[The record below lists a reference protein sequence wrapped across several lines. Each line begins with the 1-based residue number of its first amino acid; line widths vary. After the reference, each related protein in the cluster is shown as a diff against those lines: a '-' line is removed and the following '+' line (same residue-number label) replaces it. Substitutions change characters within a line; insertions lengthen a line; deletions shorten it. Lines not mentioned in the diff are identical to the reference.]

1 MTVKFYKN
9 ISSPDELKKS
19 ITKLNNLDVGLKED
33 FIVYMPSSLLNINY
47 DLLKEVLYND
57 SKNL

>member
-19 ITKLNNLDVGLKED
+19 ITILNNLDVGLKED

-47 DLLKEVLYND
+47 DLLKRGVI
-57 SKNL
+57 K